1 MEQNIITTEVQNLL
15 NTHRTAEELAESL
28 DRILFTATVS
38 YLDSTNGGTTEDI
51 VNDVYNIRFL
61 LETLRRCS
69 ATESF
74 LHFSLQIKIM

>member
-1 MEQNIITTEVQNLL
+1 MQNLL

>member
-1 MEQNIITTEVQNLL
+1 MQNLL
-15 NTHRTAEELAESL
+15 NTHCTAEELAESL

-38 YLDSTNGGTTEDI
+38 YLDPMNGGTTEDI

-61 LETLRRCS
+61 LEALRRCS

-74 LHFSLQIKIM
+74 LHFSLQIKMM

>member
-1 MEQNIITTEVQNLL
+1 MEQNIIATEVQNLL

-74 LHFSLQIKIM
+74 LHFSLQIKMM

>member
-15 NTHRTAEELAESL
+15 NTHRTTEELAESL

-74 LHFSLQIKIM
+74 LHFSLQIKMM

>member
-15 NTHRTAEELAESL
+15 NTHRTTEELAESL